1 MSIDTQVVYEDSAFS
16 VLARIHANGTNVVQA
31 DVSTITY
38 SIYPTDSDTAHTTA
52 TSLTVATVI
61 YDTLQTDARWSR
73 DITGY
78 NWRHDVAATVLV
90 DPTKDYQI
98 EYKVTMADASV
109 FHWLPDPISLIAIK
123 TS

>member
-1 MSIDTQVVYEDSAFS
+1 MSCDTQVVYEDSTFS

-38 SIYPTDSDTAHTTA
+38 SIYPTDSTTAHTTA

-61 YDTLQTDARWSR
+61 FDTLQTDARWTK

-98 EYKVTMADASV
+98 EYKVTI
-109 FHWLPDPISLIAIK
+109 LPLDFA
-123 TS
+123 

>member
-31 DVSTITY
+31 DVSTIMY

-61 YDTLQTDARWSR
+61 YDTLQTDARWTK

-90 DPTKDYQI
+90 DPADDYQI

-123 TS
+123 SS

>member
-1 MSIDTQVVYEDSAFS
+1 MS
-16 VLARIHANGTNVVQA
+16 VQA

-38 SIYPTDSDTAHTTA
+38 SIYPTDSTTAHTTA

-61 YDTLQTDARWSR
+61 FDTLQTDARWTK

-98 EYKVTMADASV
+98 EYKVTI
-109 FHWLPDPISLIAIK
+109 LPLDFA
-123 TS
+123 

>member
-61 YDTLQTDARWSR
+61 YDTLQTDARWTK

-90 DPTKDYQI
+90 DPADDYQI

-123 TS
+123 SS